1 MGGAA
6 GARVVGPVAVVF
18 ERGKAGAAA
27 LREAAELAS
36 AGCEL
41 SVVTLAPQARPPIWG
56 RATGTGPFN
65 SAIREEAELELREA
79 REILGSVASRAV
91 FTVLAGCPQP
101 PLAAWVA
108 EHSFELVLLP
118 RQRLTLGSNPFAR
131 ILRKETS
138 TAVQLVTSPG

>member
-1 MGGAA
+1 
-6 GARVVGPVAVVF
+6 
-18 ERGKAGAAA
+18 
-27 LREAAELAS
+27 
-36 AGCEL
+36 
-41 SVVTLAPQARPPIWG
+41 VTLAPQARPPIWG

-65 SAIREEAELELREA
+65 IAIREEAELELREA
-79 REILGSVASRAV
+79 REILGSVAGRAV

-108 EHSFELVLLP
+108 EHGFELVLLP
-118 RQRLTLGSNPFAR
+118 RQRLTLGGNPFAR